1 MIRMNF
7 KVCCIAILLLFCST
21 FVHSQEE
28 DQVEE
33 VTNLKTSSEDKQ
45 SEDLAI
51 IGPNGAPIIA
61 SHVPGKSSSF
71 QNIAWLSN
79 FLVSGIF

>member
-28 DQVEE
+28 DVEE
-33 VTNLKTSSEDKQ
+33 VTNLKTSGEDKQ
-45 SEDLAI
+45 NEDLAI

-61 SHVPGKSSSF
+61 SHVPGK
-71 QNIAWLSN
+71 NSN
-79 FLVSGIF
+79 